1 MNQENNQAILKGV
14 FSDVLE
20 FYSNYKWKPHYRTF
34 LNIERNSGTIDSIPV
49 VLTEKELENEYA
61 GKTAELKG
69 RCHGFVKDGHS
80 AFFIR
85 PKEIIFLDEVENE
98 NSVEL
103 TGFVCIEPV
112 YKTTPSGRVITDTAL
127 AITRANGV
135 SDYVFCLFWGNNAIA
150 ANKLKVGEEISVSG
164 RIQSRDY
171 MKARE
176 KRTVYELSVKNFE
189 RKKNDIKN

>member
-20 FYSNYKWKPHYRTF
+20 FYSNYKGRPHYRTF

-103 TGFVCIEPV
+103 TGFVCIGPV

>member
-20 FYSNYKWKPHYRTF
+20 FYSNYKGKPHYRTF
-34 LNIERNSGTIDSIPV
+34 LNIERNSGTMDSIPV

-171 MKARE
+171 MKERE